1 MSEKQRKG
9 AVILA
14 FVVFVT
20 FCCAVI
26 WLVGRPMIALAGDPD
41 AFREWVD
48 SYGIWG
54 KLLYVGMMAL
64 QVIVV
69 FIPGEPFELAGGYA
83 FGALEGTILA
93 LTGFVIGSA
102 AVFSL
107 VRRFGVKM
115 VEVFFTRDKIR
126 QMEFLKNPKKTK
138 IIAFIIMMIPG
149 TPKALISYFAGLTR
163 LTMKEWLSI
172 VAVARIP
179 SLIGS
184 TIPGGAAGSEN
195 YGLAVVI
202 LVFSLIISAVGVVYY
217 RRICKE
223 QQEETELSDDPE
235 EMPDTGEDMSQA
247 G

>member
-1 MSEKQRKG
+1 MSEKQRK
-9 AVILA
+9 AVWLLA
-14 FVVFVT
+14 LIVFA
-20 FCCAVI
+20 AVCV
-26 WLVGRPMIALAGDPD
+26 WVFWVVGRPMIALAGEPEKFQ
-41 AFREWVD
+41 AWVD
-48 SYGIWG
+48 SFGVWG
-54 KLLYVGMMAL
+54 KLAYVGVMAL
-64 QVIVV
+64 QVVIV

-83 FGALEGTILA
+83 FGAWEGTILA

-102 AVFSL
+102 AVFAL

-149 TPKALISYFAGLTR
+149 TPKALISYFAGLTK
-163 LTMKEWLSI
+163 LTMKQWLTI
-172 VAVARIP
+172 VAIARIP

-184 TIPGGAAGSEN
+184 TIPGGAMGSEN
-195 YGLAVVI
+195 YGLAVAI
-202 LVFSLIISAVGVVYY
+202 WLSSLVLSAIGVVYY

-223 QQEETELSDDPE
+223 QQEESIPE
-235 EMPDTGEDMSQA
+235 EQEEDLSQA